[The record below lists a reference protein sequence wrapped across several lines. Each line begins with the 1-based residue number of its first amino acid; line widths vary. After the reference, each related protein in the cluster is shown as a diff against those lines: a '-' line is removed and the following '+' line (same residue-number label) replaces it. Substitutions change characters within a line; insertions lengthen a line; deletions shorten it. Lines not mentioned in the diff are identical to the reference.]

1 MRRVGL
7 TGGIGS
13 GKSTVASLLKE
24 RGATVID
31 ADAIARQ
38 VVEPGSETLAELVA
52 EFGHRILREDGSLNR
67 GELAAV
73 AFADRIATERL
84 NEIMHPAIKA
94 ETARLLEAAG
104 DAAIV
109 IHDMPLL
116 LETGQQDL
124 VDIVVVVDV
133 PEDVQRERAVGQRG
147 LSLDDVERRMAAQV
161 MRSERLA
168 HADVV
173 IDNSGTRENTAR
185 QVDSLWE
192 RLTQAS

>member
-13 GKSTVASLLKE
+13 GKSTVASLLQE
-24 RGATVID
+24 HGATVID

-38 VVEPGSETLAELVA
+38 VVEPGTATLAELVA
-52 EFGHRILREDGSLNR
+52 EFGQRIIRDDGSLNR
-67 GELAAV
+67 GELAAI

-94 ETARLLEAAG
+94 ETARLLQAAG
-104 DAAIV
+104 DGAIV

-124 VDIVVVVDV
+124 VDMVVVVDV

-161 MRSERLA
+161 IRSERLA
-168 HADVV
+168 RADVV
-173 IDNSGTRENTAR
+173 IDNSGTREDTAR
-185 QVDSLWE
+185 QVDALWE
-192 RLTQAS
+192 RLTKGS

>member
-1 MRRVGL
+1 
-7 TGGIGS
+7 
-13 GKSTVASLLKE
+13 
-24 RGATVID
+24 
-31 ADAIARQ
+31 
-38 VVEPGSETLAELVA
+38 
-52 EFGHRILREDGSLNR
+52 
-67 GELAAV
+67 
-73 AFADRIATERL
+73 
-84 NEIMHPAIKA
+84 MHPAIKA

-168 HADVV
+168 RADVV

>member
-13 GKSTVASLLKE
+13 GKSTVASLLQE
-24 RGATVID
+24 HGATVID

-38 VVEPGSETLAELVA
+38 VVEPGTATLAELVA
-52 EFGHRILREDGSLNR
+52 EFGQRIIRDDGSLNR
-67 GELAAV
+67 GELAAI

-94 ETARLLEAAG
+94 ETARLLQAAG
-104 DAAIV
+104 DDAIV

-124 VDIVVVVDV
+124 VDMVVVVDV

-161 MRSERLA
+161 IRSERLA
-168 HADVV
+168 RADVV
-173 IDNSGTRENTAR
+173 IDNSGTREDTAR
-185 QVDSLWE
+185 QVDALWE
-192 RLTQAS
+192 RLTLGS